1 MKKLFIIFLFLQ
13 SSCSAIVINGVQV
26 KNTHKKYVRKSDVAI
41 VIGTVAVGLYLGNNV
56 VPKKLK

>member
-1 MKKLFIIFLFLQ
+1 MKKLFVIFLFLQ
-13 SSCSAIVINGVQV
+13 SSCSAVVINGVQV

-41 VIGTVAVGLYLGNNV
+41 VVAAVAAGVYLGNNV